1 MDFEAITVDG
11 IELQNKDIEI
21 QLKPKKDLLNQDI
34 VDDFLIYLDTDLN
47 DELLMERFSR
57 EVVSNIQQTRKDT
70 GLDVTD
76 RIKLKIFTKDTFVMQ
91 SIKKHESY
99 IMNETLS
106 LDLVLTEKS
115 GENEIHNKKIDIL
128 INKLTDDS

>member
-1 MDFEAITVDG
+1 LDFEAITVDG

>member
-1 MDFEAITVDG
+1 
-11 IELQNKDIEI
+11 
-21 QLKPKKDLLNQDI
+21 
-34 VDDFLIYLDTDLN
+34 
-47 DELLMERFSR
+47 
-57 EVVSNIQQTRKDT
+57 VVSNIQQTRKDT

>member
-1 MDFEAITVDG
+1 
-11 IELQNKDIEI
+11 
-21 QLKPKKDLLNQDI
+21 
-34 VDDFLIYLDTDLN
+34 
-47 DELLMERFSR
+47 
-57 EVVSNIQQTRKDT
+57 
-70 GLDVTD
+70 
-76 RIKLKIFTKDTFVMQ
+76 MQ